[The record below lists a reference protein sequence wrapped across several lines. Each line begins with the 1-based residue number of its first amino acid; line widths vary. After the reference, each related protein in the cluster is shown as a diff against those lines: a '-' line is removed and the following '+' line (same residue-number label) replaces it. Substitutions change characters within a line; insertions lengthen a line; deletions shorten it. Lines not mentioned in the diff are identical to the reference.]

1 MLSGLFFS
9 CSSNSNF
16 EENIISDMNPT
27 PPVDSTIQATALY
40 FPPINSNLWD
50 TISPST
56 LGWNTNMEQPLYDF
70 LETNNTEAFI
80 LLKDGK
86 IVIEHYFGES
96 AINSANP
103 WYSAGKTLTALAV
116 GIAQQEGF
124 LSIDDASSDYLGTGW
139 SNTDETIESQITVL
153 NHLTMTTGL
162 DYTVSNTNCT
172 NPECLTFL
180 NPSGSF
186 WYYHNATYT
195 LAQDIVANAIARD
208 FESYFE
214 EKIKNRIGMN
224 GVWLSLGF
232 ANVYYSDARSMAR
245 FGLLNLNEGVWE
257 QTPILA
263 DASYFNA
270 MITTSQP
277 MNEAYGYLWWL
288 NGKASFRVP
297 GATASFSGKLIPTAP
312 DDLIAALGKDDQ
324 KLYIIPSKGIV
335 VVRMGNSVGEELL
348 GPSSF
353 DTLLW
358 EHISAFIN

>member
-1 MLSGLFFS
+1 MFSGLYFS
-9 CSSNSNF
+9 CSSNTDF
-16 EENIISDMNPT
+16 EENTTSEIDSTT
-27 PPVDSTIQATALY
+27 PIDSTIQATALY

-50 TISPST
+50 TISLEA

-70 LETNNTEAFI
+70 LETNNTKAFI

-86 IVIEHYFGES
+86 IVLEHYFGAS
-96 AINSANP
+96 TMNSAHP
-103 WYSAGKTLTALAV
+103 WYSAGKTLTAFTA
-116 GIAQQEGF
+116 GIAQQEGL
-124 LSIDDASSDYLGTGW
+124 LSIHDASSDYLGVGW
-139 SNTDETIESQITVL
+139 SNTDEMIENQITVL

-162 DYTVSNTNCT
+162 DYTIGNTNCT

-195 LAQDIVANAIARD
+195 LVQDIIASAIGRD

-214 EKIKNRIGMN
+214 ENLRNTIGMN

-232 ANVYYSDARSMAR
+232 SNVYYSDARSMAR

-257 QTPILA
+257 QTSVLA
-263 DASYFNA
+263 DASYFND

-288 NGKASFRVP
+288 NGKDSFRVP
-297 GATASFSGKLIPTAP
+297 STTASFSGKLIPTAP

-324 KLYIIPSKGIV
+324 KLYVIPSEGLV
-335 VVRMGNSVGEELL
+335 VVRMGNSSGEVLL

-358 EHISAFIN
+358 EYIGALIN